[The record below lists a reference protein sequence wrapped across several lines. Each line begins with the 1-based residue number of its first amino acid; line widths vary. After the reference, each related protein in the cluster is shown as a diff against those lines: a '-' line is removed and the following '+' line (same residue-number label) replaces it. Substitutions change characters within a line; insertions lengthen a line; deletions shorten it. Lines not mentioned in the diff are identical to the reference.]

1 MNLGMQLNQGVRL
14 EQTLS
19 PQMLQSITILQMNTL
34 DLETA
39 IKQETE
45 QNPLLELADYR
56 REG

>member
-1 MNLGMQLNQGVRL
+1 MDIGMHLGQGMRQ

-39 IKQETE
+39 IKQEVET
-45 QNPLLELADYR
+45 NPLLEI
-56 REG
+56 